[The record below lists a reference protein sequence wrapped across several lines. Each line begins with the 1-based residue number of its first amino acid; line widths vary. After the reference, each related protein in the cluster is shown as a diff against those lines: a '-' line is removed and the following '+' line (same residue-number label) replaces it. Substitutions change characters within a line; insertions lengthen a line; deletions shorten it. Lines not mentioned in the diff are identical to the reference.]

1 MILDSIN
8 SPADLKKLDERQLKR
23 LATEIRGELMRTVP
37 ITGGHLAANLGVV
50 ELTIAL
56 HYALNAPEDKIVWD
70 VGHQTYVHK
79 MLTGRFDKME
89 TMRTLGGLSGFPK
102 PDESEYDSFGTGHSS
117 TAISA
122 ALGMAVARTLNGE
135 TYTVAAVVGDGSMT
149 GGLAFE
155 GLNNCGNENIPMM
168 IILNDNEMSISKNVG
183 ALSHYFAKIRSS
195 KRYNLTKIVVKKRLS
210 KVPVIG
216 NFLVNVVE
224 RIKSVIKAVFIPN
237 VWFEALN
244 INYIGTVDGH
254 NIKKMIK
261 MFERAK
267 DFDTP
272 VLIHVKTKKGKGN
285 EIIEGNPEKYHSV
298 SENCNIKRI
307 GAKTSDDRNLPTSFS
322 LAFGRK
328 LCELAKTDENITA
341 ITAAMA
347 DGTGL
352 SDFEAEFPERFFD
365 VGIAE
370 QHAVTFAAGL
380 AISGKKPFVAVYSSF
395 LQRAY
400 DQIIH
405 DVCIQK
411 LPVVFCIDRAGI
423 SGRDGE
429 THNGQFDIAFLQ
441 HIPNMT
447 LFAPSTLKELS
458 LVLDYASKA
467 KTPVA
472 IRYSKMCPCEHEIE
486 CEDVF
491 SWRHTMM
498 TGNEK
503 AVVFACG
510 TMVANALKAKE
521 ICSKEGVDI
530 VVVNMLC
537 IKPQDEII
545 LDKMKEIKLWVT
557 AEDGCI
563 SGGIGSTLSSFAAE
577 KSGDIKV
584 KHIGITDNFVPHG
597 SIGEI
602 YGICGMTA
610 KDIAGAVLEEIL

>member
-8 SPADLKKLDERQLKR
+8 SPADLKTLDERQLKQ
-23 LATEIRGELMRTVP
+23 LASEIRGELMRTVP

-79 MLTGRFDKME
+79 MLTGRFGKME
-89 TMRTLGGLSGFPK
+89 TMRKLGGLSGFPK

-195 KRYNLTKIVVKKRLS
+195 KRYNLTKLVVKKSLS

-237 VWFEALN
+237 VWFEELN

-261 MFERAK
+261 IFERAK

-298 SENCNIKRI
+298 SENCDIKCA
-307 GAKTSDDRNLPTSFS
+307 GAKLSDEQNTPTSFS
-322 LAFGRK
+322 LAFGKK
-328 LCELAKTDENITA
+328 LCELAEADDNITA

-352 SDFEAEFPERFFD
+352 SEFEVKFPERFFD

-447 LFAPSTLKELS
+447 LFAPSTLSELS
-458 LVLDYASKA
+458 HALDYASKA

-510 TMVANALKAKE
+510 TMVSNALKAKE
-521 ICSKEGVDI
+521 ICSKLGVDI

-537 IKPQDEII
+537 IKPKDETI
-545 LDKMKEIKLWVT
+545 LNKMKAIKLWVT

-577 KSGDIKV
+577 KSGEIKV
-584 KHIGITDNFVPHG
+584 KHIGIPDNFVPHG
-597 SIGEI
+597 SISEI

-610 KDIAGAVLEEIL
+610 NDIAGAVLEEIL